1 MGDLTPTSSSFYW
14 FPQSEEQVPLKHWYE
29 ARTLALTTTGNINAG
44 TADDE
49 EQEEEA
55 SEHDVFNG
63 GIMGHGIGFSR
74 ILAGLPGLYDRP
86 PNQTALTAAVSPNLQ
101 ACHWAL
107 DCAAAHQILI

>member
-29 ARTLALTTTGNINAG
+29 ARTLTLTTTENINAG

-49 EQEEEA
+49 EDA
-55 SEHDVFNG
+55 SERDVFNG

-74 ILAGLPGLYDRP
+74 ILAGLPGLYDWP

-101 ACHWAL
+101 ACHWASG
-107 DCAAAHQILI
+107 CAAAHQIVI

>member
-1 MGDLTPTSSSFYW
+1 MGDLTPNSSSFYW

-29 ARTLALTTTGNINAG
+29 ERTLTLTNTENINAG

-49 EQEEEA
+49 NEA
-55 SEHDVFNG
+55 SEHDVSNG

-86 PNQTALTAAVSPNLQ
+86 SHQTTTTTAVVPNL
-101 ACHWAL
+101 L
-107 DCAAAHQILI
+107 V